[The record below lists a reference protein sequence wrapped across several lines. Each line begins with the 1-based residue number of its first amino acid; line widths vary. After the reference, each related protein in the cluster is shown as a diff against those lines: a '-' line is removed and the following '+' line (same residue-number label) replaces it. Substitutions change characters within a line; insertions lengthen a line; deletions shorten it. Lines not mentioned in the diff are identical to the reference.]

1 MDNIVDY
8 VKVDRSTVLKFELF
22 ACSEEKTSTDDMAS
36 LTQSEICRATL

>member
-8 VKVDRSTVLKFELF
+8 VKADRSTVLKFELF
-22 ACSEEKTSTDDMAS
+22 ACSEEKTSTDDMTS